1 MLKRQK
7 QPCAQWCTL
16 AILMYRRPREGN
28 QEASLKGE
36 VVLNKQPLEERGGG
50 RKIYFIWLFIIY
62 LFYVYKVRTE
72 GYRMVSFLCH
82 HLPTGG
88 TVACQ

>member
-1 MLKRQK
+1 MLKRQN
-7 QPCAQWCTL
+7 QPWAQWCTL

-50 RKIYFIWLFIIY
+50 EEDIFYLAIYYLFI
-62 LFYVYKVRTE
+62 
-72 GYRMVSFLCH
+72 LCI
-82 HLPTGG
+82 
-88 TVACQ
+88 